1 MRIGAKWQEVYKP
14 PVAASV
20 QCHMEMP
27 MTSQLD
33 AGHLLALLDE
43 ALIEADRL
51 GHTLAAA
58 LIAEFIFAVNQRRSP
73 GAVH

>member
-1 MRIGAKWQEVYKP
+1 
-14 PVAASV
+14 
-20 QCHMEMP
+20 MEMR

-33 AGHLLALLDE
+33 AGHLLALLDG

-58 LIAEFIFAVNQRRSP
+58 LIAECIFAINQKPSP

>member
-1 MRIGAKWQEVYKP
+1 MAGGIQT
-14 PVAASV
+14 PVAAPV
-20 QCHMEMP
+20 QCHMEMR

-58 LIAEFIFAVNQRRSP
+58 LIAEYIFAVN
-73 GAVH
+73 